1 MKILVT
7 GGCGFI
13 GHNVVQRLQSLGH
26 EVMIIDNET
35 DYNIINPDELEYIMY
50 ERKKKFE
57 YQTNIQHYNVQDS
70 MISMHMN
77 MFKPDTV
84 IHLASFPRQKIV
96 NFNPMIGARVMC
108 EGLLNMLQLSV
119 KHKVSKFVY
128 ISSSM
133 IYGNF
138 NDDVKEDVICNP
150 MGQYAIM
157 KYMGEKLVQDYSR
170 RGLLNHTIIRPSAVY
185 GELDVED
192 RVVSKFMLAALRDET
207 LEVRGANERL
217 DFTYVED
224 VVDGIAAAS
233 LSNNTENKTY
243 NITRS
248 KSVSLLEAAE
258 LIVKIVGKGKINVIE
273 RDNSFPSRGS
283 LNIDAAKRDFDF
295 NPVIDIDNGFS
306 WYYHWITNSPYWKKN
321 L

>member
-1 MKILVT
+1 MKILIT

-57 YQTNIQHYNVQDS
+57 YQTDIQHYNVQDS

-119 KHKVSKFVY
+119 KHQVSKFVY

-133 IYGNF
+133 VYGNF
-138 NDDVKEDVICNP
+138 NDDVKEDAICNP

-224 VVDGIAAAS
+224 VVDGIVAAS

>member
-1 MKILVT
+1 MKILIT

-26 EVMIIDNET
+26 EIMIIDNET

-119 KHKVSKFVY
+119 KHQVSKFVY

-133 IYGNF
+133 IYGSF
-138 NDDVKEDVICNP
+138 NDDVKEDAICNP

-170 RGLLNHTIIRPSAVY
+170 RDLLNHTIIRPSAVY

-224 VVDGIAAAS
+224 VVDGIVAAS
-233 LSNNTENKTY
+233 LSNNTDNKTY

-283 LNIDAAKRDFDF
+283 LNIDAAKQDFGF

>member
-1 MKILVT
+1 MKILIT

-26 EVMIIDNET
+26 EIMIIDNET

-119 KHKVSKFVY
+119 KHQVSKFVY

-138 NDDVKEDVICNP
+138 NDDVKEDAICNP

-170 RGLLNHTIIRPSAVY
+170 RSLLNHTIIRPSAVY

-224 VVDGIAAAS
+224 VVDGIVAAS

>member
-1 MKILVT
+1 MKILIT

-119 KHKVSKFVY
+119 KHQVSKFVY

-138 NDDVKEDVICNP
+138 NDDVKEDAICNP

-224 VVDGIAAAS
+224 VVDGIVAAS

>member
-1 MKILVT
+1 MKILIT

-13 GHNVVQRLQSLGH
+13 GHNVVQRLQSIGH
-26 EVMIIDNET
+26 EIMIIDNET
-35 DYNIINPDELEYIMY
+35 GYNIINPDELEYIMY

-119 KHKVSKFVY
+119 KHQVSKFVY

-138 NDDVKEDVICNP
+138 NDDVKENAICNP

-224 VVDGIAAAS
+224 VVDGIVAAS
-233 LSNNTENKTY
+233 LSNNTKNKTY
-243 NITRS
+243 NVTRS
-248 KSVSLLEAAE
+248 KSVSLLETAE

-295 NPVIDIDNGFS
+295 NPVINIDLGLT

>member
-108 EGLLNMLQLSV
+108 EGLLNILQLSV
-119 KHKVSKFVY
+119 KHQVSKFVY

-138 NDDVKEDVICNP
+138 NDDVKEDAICNP

-207 LEVRGANERL
+207 LEVRGAHERL

-295 NPVIDIDNGFS
+295 NPVIDIDLGLT
-306 WYYHWITNSPYWKKN
+306 WYHHWITNSPYWKKN

>member
-26 EVMIIDNET
+26 EIMIIDNET

-119 KHKVSKFVY
+119 KHQVSKFVY

-138 NDDVKEDVICNP
+138 NDDVKEDAICNP

-170 RGLLNHTIIRPSAVY
+170 RSLLNHTIIRPSAVY

-224 VVDGIAAAS
+224 VVDGIVAAS

>member
-1 MKILVT
+1 MKILIT

-119 KHKVSKFVY
+119 KHQVSKFVY

-138 NDDVKEDVICNP
+138 NDDVKEDAICNP

-170 RGLLNHTIIRPSAVY
+170 RSLLNHTIIRPSAVY

-224 VVDGIAAAS
+224 VVDGIVAAS
-233 LSNNTENKTY
+233 LSNNTDNKTY

-258 LIVKIVGKGKINVIE
+258 LIVKIVDKGKINVIE

-283 LNIDAAKRDFDF
+283 LNIDAAKQDFGF

>member
-13 GHNVVQRLQSLGH
+13 GHNVVQRLQILGH

-108 EGLLNMLQLSV
+108 EGLLNMIQMSV
-119 KHKVSKFVY
+119 KHQVSKFVY

-138 NDDVKEDVICNP
+138 NDDVKEDAICNP

-224 VVDGIAAAS
+224 IVDGIVAAS

>member
-35 DYNIINPDELEYIMY
+35 NYNIINPDELEYIMY

-119 KHKVSKFVY
+119 KHQVSKFVY

-138 NDDVKEDVICNP
+138 NDDVKEDAICNP

-248 KSVSLLEAAE
+248 KSVSLLETAE

-295 NPVIDIDNGFS
+295 TPVIDIDNGFS
-306 WYYHWITNSPYWKKN
+306 WYYQWITNSPYWKKN

>member
-1 MKILVT
+1 MKILIT

-26 EVMIIDNET
+26 EIMIIDNET

-119 KHKVSKFVY
+119 KHQVSKFVY

-138 NDDVKEDVICNP
+138 NDDVKENAICNP

-170 RGLLNHTIIRPSAVY
+170 RSLLNHTIIRPSAVY

-224 VVDGIAAAS
+224 VVDGIVAAS

-243 NITRS
+243 NVTRS
-248 KSVSLLEAAE
+248 KSVSLLETAE

-283 LNIDAAKRDFDF
+283 LNIDAAKQDFDF
-295 NPVIDIDNGFS
+295 NPVINIDLGLT

>member
-1 MKILVT
+1 MKILIT

-84 IHLASFPRQKIV
+84 IHLASFPRQKVV

-119 KHKVSKFVY
+119 KHQVSKFVY

-138 NDDVKEDVICNP
+138 NDDVKEDAICNP

-273 RDNSFPSRGS
+273 RANSFPSRGS

-306 WYYHWITNSPYWKKN
+306 WYYQWITNSPYWKKN

>member
-35 DYNIINPDELEYIMY
+35 NYNIINPDELEYIMY
-50 ERKKKFE
+50 ERKKKFD
-57 YQTNIQHYNVQDS
+57 YQTDIQHYNVQDS

-119 KHKVSKFVY
+119 KHQVSKFVY

-138 NDDVKEDVICNP
+138 NDDVKEDAICNP

-224 VVDGIAAAS
+224 VVDGIVAAS

-306 WYYHWITNSPYWKKN
+306 WYYQWITNSPYWKKN

>member
-1 MKILVT
+1 MKILIT

-119 KHKVSKFVY
+119 KHQVSKFVY

-138 NDDVKEDVICNP
+138 NDDVKEDAICNP

-170 RGLLNHTIIRPSAVY
+170 RDLLNHTIIRPSAVY

-224 VVDGIAAAS
+224 VVDGIVAAS

-283 LNIDAAKRDFDF
+283 LNIDAAKQDFGF

>member
-1 MKILVT
+1 MKILIT

-119 KHKVSKFVY
+119 KHQVSKFVY

-224 VVDGIAAAS
+224 VVDGIVAAS

-248 KSVSLLEAAE
+248 KSVSLLDTAE

-295 NPVIDIDNGFS
+295 NPVINIDLGLT

>member
-84 IHLASFPRQKIV
+84 IHLASFPRQKVV
-96 NFNPMIGARVMC
+96 NFNPMAGSRVMC
-108 EGLLNMLQLSV
+108 EGLLNMLQMSV
-119 KHKVSKFVY
+119 KHQVSKFVY

-224 VVDGIAAAS
+224 VVDGIVAAS
-233 LSNNTENKTY
+233 LSDHTENKTY

-248 KSVSLLEAAE
+248 KSVSLLETAE
-258 LIVKIVGKGKINVIE
+258 LIVKIVGKGKVNVIE
-273 RDNSFPSRGS
+273 RDHSFPSRGS

-295 NPVIDIDNGFS
+295 NPVINIDLGFS

>member
-50 ERKKKFE
+50 ERKKKFD
-57 YQTNIQHYNVQDS
+57 YQTDIQHYNVQDS

-119 KHKVSKFVY
+119 KHQVSKFVY

-138 NDDVKEDVICNP
+138 NDDVKEDAICNP

-157 KYMGEKLVQDYSR
+157 KYMGEKLVKDYSR

-192 RVVSKFMLAALRDET
+192 RVVSKFMLSALRDET

-217 DFTYVED
+217 DFTYIED
-224 VVDGIAAAS
+224 VVDGIVAAS

-295 NPVIDIDNGFS
+295 NPVIDIGLGLT
-306 WYYHWITNSPYWKKN
+306 WYHHWITNSQYWKKN

>member
-1 MKILVT
+1 MKILIT

-13 GHNVVQRLQSLGH
+13 GHNVVQRLQSIGH
-26 EVMIIDNET
+26 EIMIIDNET
-35 DYNIINPDELEYIMY
+35 GYNIINPDELEYIMY

-119 KHKVSKFVY
+119 KHQVSKFVY

-138 NDDVKEDVICNP
+138 NDDVKENAICNP

-224 VVDGIAAAS
+224 VVDGIVAAS

-243 NITRS
+243 NVTRS
-248 KSVSLLEAAE
+248 KSVSLLETAE

-295 NPVIDIDNGFS
+295 NPVINIDLGLT

>member
-1 MKILVT
+1 MKILIT

-26 EVMIIDNET
+26 EIMIIDNET

-119 KHKVSKFVY
+119 KHQVSKFVY

-138 NDDVKEDVICNP
+138 NDDVKEDAICNP

-243 NITRS
+243 NVTRS
-248 KSVSLLEAAE
+248 KSVSLLETAE

-295 NPVIDIDNGFS
+295 NPVINIDLGLT

>member
-35 DYNIINPDELEYIMY
+35 NYNIINPDELEYIMY
-50 ERKKKFE
+50 ERKKKFD
-57 YQTNIQHYNVQDS
+57 YQTDIQHYNVQDS

-119 KHKVSKFVY
+119 KHQVSKFVY

-138 NDDVKEDVICNP
+138 NDDVKEDAICNP

-170 RGLLNHTIIRPSAVY
+170 RDLLNHTIIRPSAVY

-224 VVDGIAAAS
+224 VVDGIVAAS

-306 WYYHWITNSPYWKKN
+306 WYYQWITNSPYWKKN